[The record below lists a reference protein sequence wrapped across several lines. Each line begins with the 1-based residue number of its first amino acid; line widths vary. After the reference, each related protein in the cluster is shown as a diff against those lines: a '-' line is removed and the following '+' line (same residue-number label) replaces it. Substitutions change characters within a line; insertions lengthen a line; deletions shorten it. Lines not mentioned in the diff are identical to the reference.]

1 MRVIGATF
9 SLLLHCCL
17 ILAGG
22 MVFEYTPPPGA
33 SQPAKPLVAPPK
45 TMEVVLQE
53 QQEQQEQPLPPGKVY
68 EVLARAKLP
77 HQTMPNLG
85 PVKFI
90 SSKKVDRPVNI
101 PKVSQEVADKL
112 FFGGYMK
119 QGNELRLSLRAIGAA
134 NFTTKDFLGRYKVA
148 GEDRTIEIHQGA
160 GDNLLFVD
168 NSTGTRR
175 LLRKVGKFIYTY
187 GPGFD
192 VQEPVTGSITFFPH
206 THEKTSLPSRL
217 LWLPDTPPSKIATMM
232 HWWTEGEE

>member
-22 MVFEYTPPPGA
+22 LVFEFTPPPGA
-33 SQPAKPLVAPPK
+33 SQPAKPFVKPRQI
-45 TMEVVLQE
+45 MEVVLQE
-53 QQEQQEQPLPPGKVY
+53 KPAQPLPPGKVY

-90 SSKKVDRPVNI
+90 SPKKVDRPVQI
-101 PKVSQEVADKL
+101 PKVSQEVADKM

-134 NFTTKDFLGRYKVA
+134 DFTTKDFLGRYKVA

-160 GDNLLFVD
+160 GENLLFVD
-168 NSTGTRR
+168 NSTGMRR
-175 LLRKVGKFIYTY
+175 LLKKVGKFIYTY

-192 VQEPVTGSITFFPH
+192 VQEPVVGSITFFPH

-217 LWLPDTPPSKIATMM
+217 MWLPDTPPSKIATMM
-232 HWWTEGEE
+232 HWWIEGGE